1 MATFVDPLAVMLIG
15 LSFGTAIGAF
25 YFLFSARGMTEQVRA
40 LVIPAIGVGAFDFMS
55 GFYMSMF
62 WPFPSFVASYN
73 MLFGDPLLLFGLLL
87 MVLAVLVYRDPKN
100 VNLGIVPILLMLL
113 GIYVLVGAY
122 SIVQLKLETGQ
133 NLITAMGLYLFDGIG
148 AVLSPLAY
156 IRPNKTAGK
165 YLYYLEFVL
174 LGIGTVF
181 SLLIG
186 YIALNGHLASP
197 P

>member
-1 MATFVDPLAVMLIG
+1 
-15 LSFGTAIGAF
+15 
-25 YFLFSARGMTEQVRA
+25 
-40 LVIPAIGVGAFDFMS
+40 
-55 GFYMSMF
+55 MF
-62 WPFPSFVASYN
+62 WPFPSYVAAYN

-87 MVLAVLVYRDPKN
+87 CIVAVMAYKTPEKTN
-100 VNLGIVPILLMLL
+100 FGIVPILIMML

-133 NLITAMGLYLFDGIG
+133 NLITALGLYLFDGIG
-148 AVLSPLAY
+148 ALLAPLVY
-156 IRPNKTAGK
+156 LKPNKAAGK
-165 YLYYLEFVL
+165 YAYYLEFVL
-174 LGIGTVF
+174 LGIGTIF